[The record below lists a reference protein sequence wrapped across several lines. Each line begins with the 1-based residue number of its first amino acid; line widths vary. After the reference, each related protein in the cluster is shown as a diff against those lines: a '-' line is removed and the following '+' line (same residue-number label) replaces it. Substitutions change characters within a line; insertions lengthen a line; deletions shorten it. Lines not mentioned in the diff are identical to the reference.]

1 MVEVSLKPKPK
12 MSDIAWFSFYLQEHK
27 THNNAALVMDHLSL
41 LWSNYQEYGILTQY
55 LFYPH
60 MWGENVRKRNYQCS
74 LRTLVISLPKGV
86 PWERRLMVTC
96 RGPETLSLCWLWAI
110 LGPCESGISPNP
122 PGSLSLPVPSASTPK
137 SNSYFSKL
145 FQVSSISAMSPF
157 SQICLFLIVVLLF
170 WTLPYLKCCLLA
182 TLSFLLPTLILS
194 FILFSVHCELPSHLS
209 FPSSCDCFSMI
220 RFYFDMQHHGLF
232 KVISVQNIFELSMYL
247 YIFLSLF
254 GKRM

>member
-1 MVEVSLKPKPK
+1 
-12 MSDIAWFSFYLQEHK
+12 
-27 THNNAALVMDHLSL
+27 MDHLSL

-110 LGPCESGISPNP
+110 LWPCESGISPNP

-170 WTLPYLKCCLLA
+170 WTLPYLKFCLLT

-194 FILFSVHCELPSHLS
+194 FILFSFHCKLPSHLS
-209 FPSSCDCFSMI
+209 FPSPCDCFSMI

-247 YIFLSLF
+247 SIFLSLF

>member
-1 MVEVSLKPKPK
+1 MTDTVNIYFIWNIWPISYLENVLAWWLRSDWSQDPNR
-12 MSDIAWFSFYLQEHK
+12 SDIAWVSSDLQEHK

-137 SNSYFSKL
+137 SYSYFSKL
-145 FQVSSISAMSPF
+145 SPLPVS
-157 SQICLFLIVVLLF
+157 LL
-170 WTLPYLKCCLLA
+170 CLLSLESA
-182 TLSFLLPTLILS
+182 
-194 FILFSVHCELPSHLS
+194 FS
-209 FPSSCDCFSMI
+209 
-220 RFYFDMQHHGLF
+220 
-232 KVISVQNIFELSMYL
+232 
-247 YIFLSLF
+247 SL
-254 GKRM
+254 

>member
-1 MVEVSLKPKPK
+1 MAEVWLKPNPNR
-12 MSDIAWFSFYLQEHK
+12 SDIAWVSFDLQEHK
-27 THNNAALVMDHLSL
+27 SHNNAALVMDHLSL

-122 PGSLSLPVPSASTPK
+122 RGSLSLPVLLASTPLELLIFSK
-137 SNSYFSKL
+137 PISHFKPLCSAFSSSFASSLSCIFCSKRWSCFLSYF
-145 FQVSSISAMSPF
+145 
-157 SQICLFLIVVLLF
+157 
-170 WTLPYLKCCLLA
+170 
-182 TLSFLLPTLILS
+182 
-194 FILFSVHCELPSHLS
+194 PSHCDI
-209 FPSSCDCFSMI
+209 PSP
-220 RFYFDMQHHGLF
+220 Q
-232 KVISVQNIFELSMYL
+232 ISSSPSWLLLNQCINGFQFCCNFMT
-247 YIFLSLF
+247 
-254 GKRM
+254 

>member
-1 MVEVSLKPKPK
+1 
-12 MSDIAWFSFYLQEHK
+12 
-27 THNNAALVMDHLSL
+27 
-41 LWSNYQEYGILTQY
+41 
-55 LFYPH
+55 
-60 MWGENVRKRNYQCS
+60 MWGENVRKRNYQFPEDIGDFS
-74 LRTLVISLPKGV
+74 PYMGAVGIETYDGEMQGSRTIWPLIGSEPK
-86 PWERRLMVTC
+86 R
-96 RGPETLSLCWLWAI
+96 
-110 LGPCESGISPNP
+110 PCESGISPNP

-170 WTLPYLKCCLLA
+170 WTLPYLKFCLLT

-194 FILFSVHCELPSHLS
+194 FILFSFHCKLPSHLS
-209 FPSSCDCFSMI
+209 FPSPCDCFSMI

-247 YIFLSLF
+247 SIFLSLF

>member
-1 MVEVSLKPKPK
+1 MAEVWLKPNPNR
-12 MSDIAWFSFYLQEHK
+12 SDIAWVSFDLQEHK

-137 SNSYFSKL
+137 SYSYFIKTFSR
-145 FQVSSISAMSPF
+145 FQSLCFV
-157 SQICLFLIVVLLF
+157 
-170 WTLPYLKCCLLA
+170 
-182 TLSFLLPTLILS
+182 SFLSNLPL
-194 FILFSVHCELPSHLS
+194 
-209 FPSSCDCFSMI
+209 
-220 RFYFDMQHHGLF
+220 
-232 KVISVQNIFELSMYL
+232 
-247 YIFLSLF
+247 
-254 GKRM
+254 